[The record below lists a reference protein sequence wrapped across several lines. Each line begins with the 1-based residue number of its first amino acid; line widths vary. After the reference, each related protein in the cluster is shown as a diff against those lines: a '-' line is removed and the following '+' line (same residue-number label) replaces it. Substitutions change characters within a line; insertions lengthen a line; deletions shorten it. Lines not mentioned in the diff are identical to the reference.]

1 MCTCHHVAVKSQL
14 KVIGQLPL
22 ACDWSVWVT
31 YSISLF
37 KVWYNR
43 SIYCVFV
50 TLLQKV
56 AKQRSCVCSEHVCCC
71 LWAVG
76 IMTDVNWSW
85 LSLSWFTAAPCTLCK
100 CSLWRFGMYWIC
112 PCSLSLTS
120 TNKTLPRPG
129 LRSMKSIVPYTH
141 LVFLPFLMY
150 FSSPSFLFPSRL
162 LCFPNYPCPL
172 HRKSIHLP
180 PLPPQG
186 SRGGLSS
193 SVASCSTPAPPPPPL
208 APPRTPLP

>member
-85 LSLSWFTAAPCTLCK
+85 LNLSWFTAAPCTLCK

-129 LRSMKSIVPYTH
+129 LRSMKSIVPLHTFSI
-141 LVFLPFLMY
+141 LTLLDVFFL
-150 FSSPSFLFPSRL
+150 SLFPFSIPSSL
-162 LCFPNYPCPL
+162 LSQL
-172 HRKSIHLP
+172 
-180 PLPPQG
+180 PLPP
-186 SRGGLSS
+186 
-193 SVASCSTPAPPPPPL
+193 P
-208 APPRTPLP
+208 